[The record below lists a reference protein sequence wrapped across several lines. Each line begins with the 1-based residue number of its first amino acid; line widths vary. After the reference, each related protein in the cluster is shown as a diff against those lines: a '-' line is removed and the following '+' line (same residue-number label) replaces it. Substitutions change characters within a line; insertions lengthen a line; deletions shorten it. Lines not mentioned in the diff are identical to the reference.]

1 MNSTALRAR
10 YLNDSVT
17 TASPSRLL
25 CMLYDRLVLDLERA
39 ATALP
44 EGPLQAA
51 PHLRHAQEIVLSL
64 RASLDTD
71 AWSGA
76 AGLASLYDFLVREF
90 VLVQSR
96 SDPERLEACLEL
108 VRPLRDAWHEAA
120 DMVRAQGARIPAPR
134 QSA

>member
-1 MNSTALRAR
+1 VNSTALRAR

-39 ATALP
+39 ATALAD
-44 EGPLQAA
+44 GPLEAA

-64 RASLDTD
+64 RASLDVD

-76 AGLASLYDFLVREF
+76 AGLAALYDFLVRELL
-90 VLVQSR
+90 LVQSR
-96 SDPERLEACLEL
+96 CDPERLQGCLEL
-108 VRPLRDAWHEAA
+108 VRPLRDTWHEAA

>member
-1 MNSTALRAR
+1 MNSNALRAR
-10 YLNDSVT
+10 YLDDAVA

-39 ATALP
+39 HLALP
-44 EGPLQAA
+44 LGPLEAA

-76 AGLASLYDFLVREF
+76 QGLGALYDFLVRELL
-90 VLVQSR
+90 LVQTR
-96 SDPERLEACLEL
+96 CDPERLQACLDL
-108 VRPLRDAWHEAA
+108 VIPLRETWHEAA
-120 DMVRAQGARIPAPR
+120 EIVRTRVIGVPAPR